1 MNKKFTDRQIKNN
14 VIDGVKFYEQDS
26 YNDFRGHY
34 YTVYDDSIDNVNNYV
49 RDKISISR
57 KDTLRG
63 IHGDFETTKLISC
76 VYGEVYSVIVDN
88 RKNSDTYGDWFW
100 GIFSHSNRNIMIL
113 PPGVGLSY
121 LILSDEASILYKW
134 SYPNEYPDIDK
145 QFTLKWNDKNLN
157 IHWPITNPI
166 LQPRDLK

>member
-14 VIDGVKFYEQDS
+14 IIDGVKFYEQDS

-34 YTVYDDSIDNVNNYV
+34 YTIYDDTIDDVTNYV

-57 KDTLRG
+57 KNSLRG
-63 IHGDFETTKLISC
+63 IHGDFETTKLITC

-88 RKNSDTYGDWFW
+88 RKDSDTYKDWFW
-100 GIFSHSNRNIMIL
+100 SIFSHNNRNIMIL

-121 LILSDEASILYKW
+121 LTLS
-134 SYPNEYPDIDK
+134 
-145 QFTLKWNDKNLN
+145 
-157 IHWPITNPI
+157 
-166 LQPRDLK
+166 